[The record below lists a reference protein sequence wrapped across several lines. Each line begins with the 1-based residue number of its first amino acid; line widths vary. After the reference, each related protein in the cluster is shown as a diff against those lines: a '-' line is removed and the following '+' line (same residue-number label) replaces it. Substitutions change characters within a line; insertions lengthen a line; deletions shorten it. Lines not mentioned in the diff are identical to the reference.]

1 MQGVVFLE
9 FLDMAAD
16 RFGADVLDR
25 TLEMANLESGGEYED
40 AETYDPRELP
50 RLVSALA
57 KQTGRPTPE
66 VMRAFGR
73 HLFARL
79 LERQPALGGDGSPK
93 EKWSRLDT
101 MLPAAGLP
109 GRQGHG
115 AGLPTFAHRTGEG
128 GTLELRC
135 EVPKALADLADEFV
149 VAAIE
154 RLGPVASKEILG
166 DATTVHVRLLIG

>member
-9 FLDMAAD
+9 FLDMAGG

-25 TLEMANLESGGEYED
+25 TLEMANLESGGEYEEAD
-40 AETYDPRELP
+40 AYDPRELP

-79 LERQPALGGDGSPK
+79 LERQPALGGEGSPQ
-93 EKWSRLDT
+93 EKWSRLDA
-101 MLPAAGLP
+101 MLPAAGP
-109 GRQGHG
+109 AGRQGHG
-115 AGLPTFAHRTGEG
+115 SGLPTFTHRTVG
-128 GTLELRC
+128 GALEVRC

-149 VAAIE
+149 LAAIE
-154 RLGPVASKEILG
+154 RLGPVTSRENLG
-166 DATTVHVRLLIG
+166 DAATMDMRLLIG